1 MEDLK
6 VYYKTED
13 VAGAKRIDAAM
24 DKEIEKI
31 AEKFKLAFCG
41 SGVEIGTGIRDLHY
55 SSRAFCKKTE
65 G

>member
-6 VYYKTED
+6 IYYKTD
-13 VAGAKRIDAAM
+13 KAAGSIDAAM

-31 AEKFKLAFCG
+31 AEKFGLAFSG

-55 SSRAFCKKTE
+55 IKSRGKNGFKK
-65 G
+65 